1 LQEGE
6 EEDKGDVIELEDKK
20 LHCAASKEVEDGLG
34 IDFFNVCIS
43 EYKIWFCEIKV
54 SK

>member
-6 EEDKGDVIELEDKK
+6 EEDKGDVIESEDKK
-20 LHCAASKEVEDGLG
+20 LHCAASKEEEDGLD
-34 IDFFNVCIS
+34 INCFNVCIS
-43 EYKIWFCEIKV
+43 EYKILFWEIKV